1 MCGRYVT
8 EDDTSVDMSALYH
21 ELSQSYPDIRLKS
34 GEIFPTDTVPL
45 LCGKELIPL
54 PATWGY
60 PGFQNKGVIINAR
73 SESVADKPTFRDGF
87 LNHRCIVPTN
97 GYYEWSRSKVKY
109 RFNLPDTQMV
119 YLAGIYRNTPEG
131 IRFVILTTDA
141 NESVSPIH
149 HRMPVILTPDM
160 RDAWMYSA
168 REALDCLRTP
178 IPLLNPIKANS

>member
-8 EDDTSVDMSALYH
+8 EDDTSVDMSALYQ
-21 ELSQSYPDIRLKS
+21 EISQSYPDIRLKS

-60 PGFQNKGVIINAR
+60 SGFQNKGVIINAR
-73 SESVADKPTFRDGF
+73 SESIADKPTFRDGF

-97 GYYEWSRSKVKY
+97 GYYEWSKSKVKY

-141 NESVSPIH
+141 NASVSPIH
-149 HRMPVILTPDM
+149 HRMPVILTSDM

-168 REALDCLRTP
+168 KEATDCLRTP
-178 IPLLNPIKANS
+178 TPLLNPIKAIS